1 MNKQAQV
8 LGETPH
14 ETQDEPLEEQW
25 ERTGYRH
32 DGCSS
37 ACRRS
42 RSRGSGGTHLDETT
56 APLAP
61 PSRIVEGSLIE
72 SILLLEAAA
81 DEDTETLE
89 ATTDALHLA
98 GQSPRRTCL
107 LRFQGTLS
115 HLTLV
120 QEQPKMLGEQ
130 LFSTTKVN
138 LLLPLLEQYPH
149 YCPYEVL
156 WASFHGSTSEIA
168 IVRARNRLQ
177 RAREEGYWD
186 EEMRPLRI
194 MLSRARLKLQEMGPD
209 IVSLFETGYLPTRHD
224 RRRLRRKTDETGG
237 ERDAPR

>member
-1 MNKQAQV
+1 MI
-8 LGETPH
+8 PS
-14 ETQDEPLEEQW
+14 
-25 ERTGYRH
+25 
-32 DGCSS
+32 CISS
-37 ACRRS
+37 WRDYCPQGIS
-42 RSRGSGGTHLDETT
+42 CL
-56 APLAP
+56 APLPGHPISFDPGA
-61 PSRIVEGSLIE
+61 G
-72 SILLLEAAA
+72 AAQ
-81 DEDTETLE
+81 
-89 ATTDALHLA
+89 DA
-98 GQSPRRTCL
+98 
-107 LRFQGTLS
+107 
-115 HLTLV
+115 
-120 QEQPKMLGEQ
+120 GEQ
-130 LFSTTKVN
+130 LFSTTEVS

>member
-156 WASFHGSTSEIA
+156 WASFH
-168 IVRARNRLQ
+168 ARTRLQ
-177 RAREEGYWD
+177 WAREEGYWD
-186 EEMRPLRI
+186 EEMRPLRN
-194 MLSRARLKLQEMGPD
+194 MLSRARLKLQEMGLD
-209 IVSLFETGYLPTRHD
+209 IVSLFETGYLLTRHY
-224 RRRLRRKTDETGG
+224 RRR
-237 ERDAPR
+237 